1 MSKIQVEVS
10 FTDELESIRVG
21 GKEMEIP
28 RAIKTKPVEEWFEPD
43 CGPREVGRTGR

>member
-21 GKEMEIP
+21 GKEMEID
-28 RAIKTKPVEEWFEPD
+28 RKSV
-43 CGPREVGRTGR
+43 V